1 MDKTTS
7 TQTQMPIT
15 LQVSINAPAQVG
27 DIMTKDVRTMLPDQ
41 SFAEVV
47 GMMATRSFHHMLVVD
62 EDERLHGVISDR
74 DVLRALS
81 RTPDWSKKSVA
92 EIMNPD
98 SITTTPEMRDFRR
111 GALDARK
118 ARQLLTGDRSRR
130 PGSRDSDLHRS
141 AQSLRKASGEGRA
154 ACLVSRGAVFDR
166 IADPIRSVKKSSPN
180 GLSLTIA
187 QLFGVY
193 AS

>member
-7 TQTQMPIT
+7 TQTQMPKT

-27 DIMTKDVRTMLPDQ
+27 DVMTKDVRTMLPDQ
-41 SFAEVV
+41 SFAEVIA
-47 GMMATRSFHHMLVVD
+47 MMATRSFHHMLVVD

-98 SITTTPEMRDFRR
+98 SITTTPDSAISAAVRLMLEKRINCLPVIGPDGRVAGILTSTDVLKAYEKLQAKVEQR
-111 GALDARK
+111 AL
-118 ARQLLTGDRSRR
+118 
-130 PGSRDSDLHRS
+130 
-141 AQSLRKASGEGRA
+141 
-154 ACLVSRGAVFDR
+154 
-166 IADPIRSVKKSSPN
+166 
-180 GLSLTIA
+180 
-187 QLFGVY
+187 
-193 AS
+193 

>member
-1 MDKTTS
+1 MKPDSNQPAASVKALT
-7 TQTQMPIT
+7 
-15 LQVSINAPAQVG
+15 VSNTVLNAPVHVA

-98 SITTTPEMRDFRR
+98 SITTTPESAISAAVCLMLEKRVNCLPVIGPDGRVA
-111 GALDARK
+111 GILTSTDLLK
-118 ARQLLTGDRSRR
+118 AYEKLQAKVEQR
-130 PGSRDSDLHRS
+130 
-141 AQSLRKASGEGRA
+141 
-154 ACLVSRGAVFDR
+154 CL
-166 IADPIRSVKKSSPN
+166 
-180 GLSLTIA
+180 
-187 QLFGVY
+187 
-193 AS
+193 